1 MRTYLYISYK
11 CNCNCFFCASDE
23 TNIIKDNNEFSL
35 EKAKSFLLSSPD
47 KNDLVISGG
56 EPTIHKDFIDIVR
69 FAKQY
74 YRHISVMTNGIKFS
88 DLSFL
93 KDTIDAGVDRIS
105 IPFYSSEA
113 TTYSEMVANPRAFD
127 CIVQGLKNINSLL
140 QEKEVF
146 VQVKLLLAKFTYKSN
161 PITLDYIK
169 KNFPHIKRVSLSGF
183 HISNK
188 ALKSSNQCVINYN
201 ESRSYNDLV
210 IKKLI
215 EYNYKFQVSEIPL
228 CAFSEEIIS
237 YILKNNHVMN
247 DTDTYLKRPDSNS
260 WIAGSLKYI
269 PNECKSCTL
278 YNFCPKIPEKNAY
291 LFNHGINPIVKS
303 IL

>member
-23 TNIIKDNNEFSL
+23 TNIIKNCNEFSL
-35 EKAKSFLLSSPD
+35 EKAKKFLLSSPE

-56 EPTIHKDFIDIVR
+56 EPTIHKDFFDIVR
-69 FAKQY
+69 FANKH
-74 YRHISVMTNGIKFS
+74 YRHISLMTNGIKFA

-93 KDTIDAGVDRIS
+93 KETIDAGVDRIS
-105 IPFYSSEA
+105 IPFYSSDGTIYNEL
-113 TTYSEMVANPRAFD
+113 VGNPCAFD
-127 CIVQGLKNINSLL
+127 NIVQGLKNINSLL
-140 QEKEVF
+140 QEKDIF

-169 KNFPHIKRVSLSGF
+169 KNFPRIKRVSLSGF

-188 ALKSSNQCVINYN
+188 ALKHSNQCVINYN
-201 ESRSYNDLV
+201 ESRLYNDLV

-228 CAFSEEIIS
+228 CAFTEEIIN
-237 YILKNNHVMN
+237 YILKNNHVMC
-247 DTDTYLKRPDSNS
+247 DTGTYLERPNSNPWFS
-260 WIAGSLKYI
+260 VSRGYI

-278 YNFCPKIPEKNAY
+278 YNLCPKIPEKNAY
-291 LFNHGINPIVKS
+291 LFNHGVNPIGKS
-303 IL
+303 II